1 MSSIKTEEHSRSITI
16 RAISFVFFINF
27 TNIYS
32 QIELLWSKQGILSVD
47 HLLDL
52 YKKATKNDQN
62 NIFTKTFF
70 PSIIPFLNNI
80 LGISGESCLYIMASI
95 GSIISFL
102 MLFNKK
108 FHKSIFMFIVW
119 YLYLNIF
126 LVGQHFMSFEF
137 DHFNLEVGF
146 IAIFLCEFT
155 LFDSKYL
162 QILSK
167 YILKFTIFKILY
179 SIALSLI
186 FSNNKHVLSLQA
198 YEAFLLK
205 QSIPSSTILFLFN
218 YIPPEFQVILTVF
231 IFLVLTVIP
240 FGMFCVFK
248 RICKLS
254 GIFIMI
260 FCTSLAWI
268 GNYGLGN
275 LMLLAINF
283 VNFDDEFLDLLFR
296 LGEEREVKEKDG
308 SITNIPNE
316 EELSAIIGVD
326 IFIMFIF
333 SFITI
338 FLIFPINRIVE
349 GKFDLTPGGDKN
361 PYRFFSINFLKI
373 MMMIFIL
380 YIIIMAIVDYYNEH
394 LKKEEQFKSVQ
405 SFNDLKDSCK
415 VGIIAKIIFFSIL
428 GICFL
433 FHSFD
438 TFFSGL
444 NMPSITKRKGSILYS
459 SSHKLFNSLHHLS
472 ISSGYSIHKG
482 LLDEKTHS
490 GRDVLVFKYLTE
502 TYVEEE
508 IKEKEKPKGKGK
520 EKEKIDLTNLINELN
535 QTNKTNSSK
544 IINNSN
550 KTDNNTK
557 NKTLYDDD
565 KKNNKTKNNTRWRK
579 KEEWKTIQ
587 FQHQINEKTKKNNL
601 YFFISLLFRQPR
613 LEYALHRLAYE
624 GKNKMEDFNEKVWIP
639 HLIYRLFNDKTF
651 VGNITKIK
659 IEKIRYYFS
668 KYSDNHFRTSFI
680 SRYLDDTNLTQ
691 IEEYLKKHNS
701 LIINKEIK
709 KNILGK
715 IPFPA
720 IMYTL
725 TFILIMRKIVPTF
738 L

>member
-1 MSSIKTEEHSRSITI
+1 
-16 RAISFVFFINF
+16 
-27 TNIYS
+27 
-32 QIELLWSKQGILSVD
+32 
-47 HLLDL
+47 
-52 YKKATKNDQN
+52 
-62 NIFTKTFF
+62 
-70 PSIIPFLNNI
+70 
-80 LGISGESCLYIMASI
+80 
-95 GSIISFL
+95 
-102 MLFNKK
+102 
-108 FHKSIFMFIVW
+108 
-119 YLYLNIF
+119 
-126 LVGQHFMSFEF
+126 
-137 DHFNLEVGF
+137 
-146 IAIFLCEFT
+146 
-155 LFDSKYL
+155 
-162 QILSK
+162 
-167 YILKFTIFKILY
+167 
-179 SIALSLI
+179 
-186 FSNNKHVLSLQA
+186 
-198 YEAFLLK
+198 
-205 QSIPSSTILFLFN
+205 
-218 YIPPEFQVILTVF
+218 
-231 IFLVLTVIP
+231 
-240 FGMFCVFK
+240 
-248 RICKLS
+248 
-254 GIFIMI
+254 MI
-260 FCTSLAWI
+260 FCISLAWI

-296 LGEEREVKEKDG
+296 LGEEKEVKEKDG
-308 SITNIPNE
+308 TITNIPNE

-380 YIIIMAIVDYYNEH
+380 YIIIMAIIDYYNEH
-394 LKKEEQFKSVQ
+394 LKKEEQFKSVK

-428 GICFL
+428 GMCFL

-444 NMPSITKRKGSILYS
+444 NMPSITKRTGSILYS

-508 IKEKEKPKGKGK
+508 IKEKQKPKGRGK
-520 EKEKIDLTNLINELN
+520 EKVDLTNLINELN
-535 QTNKTNSSK
+535 QTNSSK
-544 IINNSN
+544 LKNNSN
-550 KTDNNTK
+550 KSDNNTK
-557 NKTLYDDD
+557 NKTLFDDNN
-565 KKNNKTKNNTRWRK
+565 KTNKTKNNTRWRK

-601 YFFISLLFRQPR
+601 YFFMSLLFRQPR

-624 GKNKMEDFNEKVWIP
+624 GKNKMEDFNEKLWIP

-651 VGNITKIK
+651 VENITKIK